1 MEIIELIT
9 NVAIM
14 VCLTVLAIVFVGA
27 LIDTIKTKVE
37 EPKRK
42 EKERKEFLETMQLIS
57 DIFSKEEEKPK
68 KKITKKKEE
77 K

>member
-14 VCLTVLAIVFVGA
+14 ICFVVLAIVCLKA
-27 LIDTIKTKVE
+27 LVDTLTID
-37 EPKRK
+37 KRK
-42 EKERKEFLETMQLIS
+42 KREKEEMLEALDLIAKIMLS
-57 DIFSKEEEKPK
+57 TNKKEEEKPK